1 MDDRAFSARYEAY
14 RAAVEGYLNG
24 LFTAEPPW
32 KSLYE
37 AMRYSLLSG
46 GKRVRPVLTLE
57 CARLG
62 GLADWRGA
70 LPFACA
76 LELVH
81 TYSLIHDDLPCM
93 DDDATRRGKP
103 TNHVVYGTALATLA
117 GDALQAEAYRLIAD
131 APHISDAAKTTATRA
146 LARASGADGMVAGQA
161 LDLAGYGHDRAT
173 LSELCAK
180 KTGAMLRA
188 AAELG
193 CAAAGAPE
201 ALTAAL
207 CAYAAHLGLAF
218 QLRDD
223 LLDAGEDKPTFVS
236 ILGADGCA
244 SEVARLTDA
253 AVATLNGID
262 GSELLVWLAQTL
274 AARES

>member
-1 MDDRAFSARYEAY
+1 MDAERQYEEY
-14 RAAVEGYLNG
+14 RAAVEAYLNA
-24 LFTAEPPW
+24 LFTEKTPW
-32 KSLYE
+32 KTLYD

-46 GKRVRPVLTLE
+46 GKRARPVLALE

-62 GLADWRGA
+62 GLADWRDA

-103 TNHVVYGTALATLA
+103 ANHVVYGEALATLA

-131 APHISDAAKTTATRA
+131 APRISDAAK
-146 LARASGADGMVAGQA
+146 LAAVQVLADASGADGMVAGQA
-161 LDLAGYGHDRAT
+161 LDLAGYGRDRAT
-173 LSELCAK
+173 LTTLCMR
-180 KTGAMLRA
+180 KTGALLRC

-201 ALTAAL
+201 ELTDAL
-207 CAYAAHLGLAF
+207 CVYATHLGLAF

-223 LLDAGEDKPTFVS
+223 LLDAGEDKPTFASV
-236 ILGADGCA
+236 LGAEGCA
-244 SEVARLTDA
+244 AEVARLTDA
-253 AVATLNGID
+253 AVAALRGVDDAGFLI
-262 GSELLVWLAQTL
+262 WLARTL
-274 AARES
+274 AAREK